1 MSSMTSRR
9 ASIPFEDFDRRRR
22 TRGREKGAHH
32 FAPGAVAAAMSDPPP
47 AVGGLEAER
56 EAAVSRAVETDA
68 ESRELFDRRGRGL
81 SQALDD
87 RAVAEPVAGGDRVGR
102 MERRRVVRPQRR
114 RQAALRPKRRAL
126 RAKRPLRDQ
135 DERAGRKLK
144 RRHQPRD
151 ASADDD
157 DAPAQRDRFDGHSA
171 SIRSTARRAG
181 AAITG
186 SIVTSPS
193 IVSSAW
199 RILARVIRFMCGQR
213 AQGLTNSTSG

>member
-1 MSSMTSRR
+1 MSSTTSRR
-9 ASIPFEDFDRRRR
+9 ASYPSRISIDGVARAAARRARITSRPAPSPPEWAIRRRLWAASRPSAKPPSLVRSKR
-22 TRGREKGAHH
+22 T
-32 FAPGAVAAAMSDPPP
+32 P
-47 AVGGLEAER
+47 
-56 EAAVSRAVETDA
+56 SRASFSIA
-68 ESRELFDRRGRGL
+68 GGRRLGE
-81 SQALDD
+81 ALDD

-102 MERRRVVRPQRR
+102 MERRRVVRAQRR

-135 DERAGRKLK
+135 DDRAGRKLE

-151 ASADDD
+151 SGADDD
-157 DAPAQRDRFDGHSA
+157 DASAQRDRFDGHSA

-181 AAITG
+181 AAIAG

-199 RILARVIRFMCGQR
+199 RILASVIRFMWGQR
-213 AQGLTNSTSG
+213 AQGRTNSTSG